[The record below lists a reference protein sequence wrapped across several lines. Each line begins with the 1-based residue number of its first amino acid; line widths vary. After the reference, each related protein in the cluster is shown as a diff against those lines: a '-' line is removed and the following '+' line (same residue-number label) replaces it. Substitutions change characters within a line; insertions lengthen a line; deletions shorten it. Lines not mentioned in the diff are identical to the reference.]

1 MDKEQLQLT
10 ATKEKTGKFSLTFQK
25 GSKETK
31 IDNCTEAEL
40 RMIREVIN
48 KVL

>member
-10 ATKEKTGKFSLTFQK
+10 VSKEKSGKYKLLFK
-25 GSKETK
+25 KEGIETK
-31 IDNCTEAEL
+31 LSNCTPDEL